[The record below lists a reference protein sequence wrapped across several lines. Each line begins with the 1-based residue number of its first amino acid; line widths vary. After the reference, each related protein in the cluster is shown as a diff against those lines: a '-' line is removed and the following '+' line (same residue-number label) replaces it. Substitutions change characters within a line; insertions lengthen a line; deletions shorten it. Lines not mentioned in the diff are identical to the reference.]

1 MAANIKKYI
10 VDASFV
16 LSFLLPDENHQE
28 ADLFFNQYKAGIIN
42 FLSTPLLP
50 FEVVNGLKL
59 AVIRKRISSKY
70 AKERMKEFFNY
81 QIRLVGTD
89 FFEVFDLAQ
98 KNNLTVYDACYLYL
112 SRIKKA
118 QLLTSDEALQKLI

>member
-1 MAANIKKYI
+1 MAANIKKYT

-16 LSFLLPDENHQE
+16 LSFLLPDESHQE
-28 ADLFFNQYKAGIIN
+28 VDLFFNQYKAGIIN
-42 FLSTPLLP
+42 FLSAPLLP

-70 AKERMKEFFNY
+70 AKIRMKDFFNY

-89 FFEVFDLAQ
+89 FFEAFDLAQ
-98 KNNLTVYDACYLYL
+98 KNNLTVYDASYLYL
-112 SRIKKA
+112 AKSHKA
-118 QLLTSDEALQKLI
+118 PLLTTDTALQKLS